1 MVKKIFI
8 KLLDILK
15 EFKLFVLPL
24 SKQKNM
30 KKYLLT
36 IFGKF
41 EEKDCMTIANNLQPI
56 VDSQNLKFQYR
67 DNVIIVHFGSEF
79 LLDDIHEFI
88 KMTDEVEETFDMF
101 ILSEFNDTVS
111 VHMTDGTDEQLFNL
125 EEEDENIDMVK
136 VTPKGKLENYYD
148 EDNENDIALMLLNEI
163 KKNLNTPSLDQLLDK
178 MVEQGVDSLTPY
190 EKAILDNYSQK

>member
-36 IFGKF
+36 IFGSF
-41 EEKDCMTIANNLQPI
+41 EEKDCITIANNLQPI

-125 EEEDENIDMVK
+125 DEETENIDMVK
-136 VTPKGKLENYYD
+136 VTPKGKFENYYD

>member
-36 IFGKF
+36 IFGSF
-41 EEKDCMTIANNLQPI
+41 EEKDCITIANNLQPI

-67 DNVIIVHFGSEF
+67 DNVIILHFGSEF

-88 KMTDEVEETFDMF
+88 KMTDDVEETFDMF

-111 VHMTDGTDEQLFNL
+111 VHMTDGTDEQLFDL
-125 EEEDENIDMVK
+125 DEETENIDMVK
-136 VTPKGKLENYYD
+136 VTPKGKFENYYD

>member
-36 IFGKF
+36 IFGSF
-41 EEKDCMTIANNLQPI
+41 EEKDCITIANNLQPI

-67 DNVIIVHFGSEF
+67 DNVIILHFGSEF

-88 KMTDEVEETFDMF
+88 KMTDDVEETFDMF

-125 EEEDENIDMVK
+125 DEEDENIDMVK

-178 MVEQGVDSLTPY
+178 MVEHGVDSLTPY

>member
-36 IFGKF
+36 IFGSF
-41 EEKDCMTIANNLQPI
+41 EEKDCITIANNLQPI

-67 DNVIIVHFGSEF
+67 DNVIILHFGSEF
-79 LLDDIHEFI
+79 LLDDVHEFI
-88 KMTDEVEETFDMF
+88 KMTDDVEETFDMF

-111 VHMTDGTDEQLFNL
+111 VHMTDGTDEQLFDL
-125 EEEDENIDMVK
+125 DEEDENIDMVK
-136 VTPKGKLENYYD
+136 VTPKGKFENYYD
-148 EDNENDIALMLLNEI
+148 EDNENDIALVLLNEI

-178 MVEQGVDSLTPY
+178 MVEHGVDSLTPY

>member
-1 MVKKIFI
+1 M
-8 KLLDILK
+8 
-15 EFKLFVLPL
+15 

-41 EEKDCMTIANNLQPI
+41 EEKDCITIANNLQPI

-67 DNVIIVHFGSEF
+67 DNVIILHFGSEY

-88 KMTDEVEETFDMF
+88 KMTDDVEETFDMF

-111 VHMTDGTDEQLFNL
+111 VHMTDGMDEHLFNL
-125 EEEDENIDMVK
+125 DVETEDIDMVK
-136 VTPKGKLENYYD
+136 VTPKGKFEYYD
-148 EDNENDIALMLLNEI
+148 DDDTDDIALMLLNEI

-178 MVEQGVDSLTPY
+178 VVEHGVDSLTPY
-190 EKAILDNYSQK
+190 EKATLDNYSQK

>member
-36 IFGKF
+36 IFGSF
-41 EEKDCMTIANNLQPI
+41 EEKDCITIANNLQPI

-67 DNVIIVHFGSEF
+67 DNVIILHFGSEF

-88 KMTDEVEETFDMF
+88 KMTDDVEETFDMF

-111 VHMTDGTDEQLFNL
+111 VHMTDGTDEQLFDL
-125 EEEDENIDMVK
+125 DEETENIDMVK
-136 VTPKGKLENYYD
+136 VTPKGKFENYYD
-148 EDNENDIALMLLNEI
+148 EDNENDIALVLLNEI

-178 MVEQGVDSLTPY
+178 MVEHGVDSLTPY

>member
-36 IFGKF
+36 IFGSF
-41 EEKDCMTIANNLQPI
+41 EEKDCITIANNLQPI

-111 VHMTDGTDEQLFNL
+111 VHMTDGTDEQLFDL
-125 EEEDENIDMVK
+125 DEETENIDMVK
-136 VTPKGKLENYYD
+136 VTPKGKFENYYD
-148 EDNENDIALMLLNEI
+148 EDNENDIALVLLNEI

-178 MVEQGVDSLTPY
+178 MVEHGVDSLTPY

>member
-1 MVKKIFI
+1 
-8 KLLDILK
+8 LDILK

-36 IFGKF
+36 IFGSF
-41 EEKDCMTIANNLQPI
+41 EEKDCITIASNLQPI

-67 DNVIIVHFGSEF
+67 DNVIILHFGSEF

-88 KMTDEVEETFDMF
+88 KMTDDVEETFDMF

-125 EEEDENIDMVK
+125 DEEDENIDMVK
-136 VTPKGKLENYYD
+136 VTPKGKFEYYD
-148 EDNENDIALMLLNEI
+148 DDDTDDIALMLLNEI

-178 MVEQGVDSLTPY
+178 VVEHGVDSLTPY
-190 EKAILDNYSQK
+190 EKATLDNYSQK

>member
-36 IFGKF
+36 IFGSF
-41 EEKDCMTIANNLQPI
+41 EEKDCMIIANNLQPI

-111 VHMTDGTDEQLFNL
+111 VHMTDGTDEQLFDL
-125 EEEDENIDMVK
+125 DEEDENIDMVK
-136 VTPKGKLENYYD
+136 VTPKGKFENYYD

-178 MVEQGVDSLTPY
+178 MVEHGVDSLTPY

>member
-36 IFGKF
+36 IFGSF

-67 DNVIIVHFGSEF
+67 DNVIILHFGSEF

-88 KMTDEVEETFDMF
+88 KMTDDVEETFDMF

-125 EEEDENIDMVK
+125 DEEDENIDMVK
-136 VTPKGKLENYYD
+136 VTPKGKFENYYD

>member
-15 EFKLFVLPL
+15 GFKLFVLPL

-36 IFGKF
+36 IFGSF

>member
-36 IFGKF
+36 IFGSF
-41 EEKDCMTIANNLQPI
+41 EEKDCITIASNLQPI

-67 DNVIIVHFGSEF
+67 DNVIILHFGSEF

-88 KMTDEVEETFDMF
+88 KMTDDVEETFDMF

-125 EEEDENIDMVK
+125 DEEDENIDMVK
-136 VTPKGKLENYYD
+136 VTPKGKFEYYD
-148 EDNENDIALMLLNEI
+148 DDDTDDIALMLLNEI

-178 MVEQGVDSLTPY
+178 VVEHGVDSLTPY
-190 EKAILDNYSQK
+190 EKATLDNYSQK

>member
-1 MVKKIFI
+1 
-8 KLLDILK
+8 LDILK

-36 IFGKF
+36 IFGSF

-125 EEEDENIDMVK
+125 DEEDENIDMVK
-136 VTPKGKLENYYD
+136 VTPKGKFENYYD

>member
-1 MVKKIFI
+1 M
-8 KLLDILK
+8 
-15 EFKLFVLPL
+15 

-36 IFGKF
+36 IFGDF
-41 EEKDCMTIANNLQPI
+41 EEKDCVTIANNLQPI

-67 DNVIIVHFGSEF
+67 DNVIILHFGSEY

-88 KMTDEVEETFDMF
+88 KMTDDVEETFDMF

-125 EEEDENIDMVK
+125 DEETENIDMVK
-136 VTPKGKLENYYD
+136 VTPKGKFENYYD

-178 MVEQGVDSLTPY
+178 MVEEGVDSLTPY

>member
-36 IFGKF
+36 IFGSF
-41 EEKDCMTIANNLQPI
+41 EEKDCITIANNLQPI
-56 VDSQNLKFQYR
+56 VDSLNLKFQYR
-67 DNVIIVHFGSEF
+67 DNVIILHFGSEF

-88 KMTDEVEETFDMF
+88 KMTDDVEETFDMF

-125 EEEDENIDMVK
+125 DEEDENIDMVK

-148 EDNENDIALMLLNEI
+148 EDNENDIALVLLNEI

-178 MVEQGVDSLTPY
+178 MVEHGVDSLTPY

>member
-36 IFGKF
+36 IFGSF
-41 EEKDCMTIANNLQPI
+41 EEKDCITIANNLQPI

-88 KMTDEVEETFDMF
+88 KMTDDVEETFDMF

-125 EEEDENIDMVK
+125 DEEDENIDMVK

>member
-8 KLLDILK
+8 KLLGILK

-36 IFGKF
+36 IFGSF
-41 EEKDCMTIANNLQPI
+41 EEKDCITIANNLQPI

-67 DNVIIVHFGSEF
+67 DNVIILHFGSEF
-79 LLDDIHEFI
+79 LLDDVHEFI
-88 KMTDEVEETFDMF
+88 KMTDDVEETFDMF

-111 VHMTDGTDEQLFNL
+111 VHMTDGTDEQLFDL
-125 EEEDENIDMVK
+125 DEETENIDMVK
-136 VTPKGKLENYYD
+136 VTPKGKFENYYD
-148 EDNENDIALMLLNEI
+148 EDNENDIALVLLNEI

-178 MVEQGVDSLTPY
+178 MVEHGVDSLTPY

>member
-36 IFGKF
+36 IFGSF
-41 EEKDCMTIANNLQPI
+41 EEKDCITIANNLQPI

-67 DNVIIVHFGSEF
+67 DNVIILHFGSEF
-79 LLDDIHEFI
+79 LLDDVHEFI
-88 KMTDEVEETFDMF
+88 KMTDDVEETFDMF

-111 VHMTDGTDEQLFNL
+111 VHMTDGTDEQLFDL
-125 EEEDENIDMVK
+125 DEETENIDMVK
-136 VTPKGKLENYYD
+136 VTPKGKFENYYD
-148 EDNENDIALMLLNEI
+148 EDNENDIALVLLNEI

-178 MVEQGVDSLTPY
+178 MVEHGVDSLTPY

>member
-1 MVKKIFI
+1 
-8 KLLDILK
+8 
-15 EFKLFVLPL
+15 
-24 SKQKNM
+24 M

-36 IFGKF
+36 IFGSF
-41 EEKDCMTIANNLQPI
+41 EEKDCITIASNLQPI

-88 KMTDEVEETFDMF
+88 KMTDDVEETFDMF

-125 EEEDENIDMVK
+125 DEEDENIDMVK
-136 VTPKGKLENYYD
+136 VTPKGKFENYYD

>member
-36 IFGKF
+36 IFGSF
-41 EEKDCMTIANNLQPI
+41 EEKDCITIANNLQPI

-125 EEEDENIDMVK
+125 DEEDENIDMVK
-136 VTPKGKLENYYD
+136 VTPKGKFENYYD
-148 EDNENDIALMLLNEI
+148 EDNENDIALVLLNEI

-178 MVEQGVDSLTPY
+178 MVEHGVDSLTPY

>member
-15 EFKLFVLPL
+15 GFKLFVLPL

-36 IFGKF
+36 IFGSF

-125 EEEDENIDMVK
+125 DEEDENIDMVK

-178 MVEQGVDSLTPY
+178 MVEHGVDSLTPY

>member
-36 IFGKF
+36 IFGSF

-125 EEEDENIDMVK
+125 DEEDENIDMVK
-136 VTPKGKLENYYD
+136 VTPKGKFENYYD
-148 EDNENDIALMLLNEI
+148 EDNENDIALVLLNEI

-178 MVEQGVDSLTPY
+178 MVEHGVDSLTPY

>member
-88 KMTDEVEETFDMF
+88 KMTDDVEETFDMF

-111 VHMTDGTDEQLFNL
+111 VHMTDGTDEQLFDL
-125 EEEDENIDMVK
+125 DEETENIDMVK
-136 VTPKGKLENYYD
+136 VTPKGKFENYYD

-178 MVEQGVDSLTPY
+178 MVEHGVDSLTPY

>member
-36 IFGKF
+36 IFGSF

-67 DNVIIVHFGSEF
+67 DNVIILHFGSEF

-88 KMTDEVEETFDMF
+88 KMTDDVEETFDMF

-125 EEEDENIDMVK
+125 DEEDENIDMVK
-136 VTPKGKLENYYD
+136 VTPKGKFENYYD
-148 EDNENDIALMLLNEI
+148 EDNENDIALVLLNEI

-178 MVEQGVDSLTPY
+178 VSDNGVESLTPY
-190 EKAILDNYSQK
+190 EKATLDNYSQK

>member
-36 IFGKF
+36 IFGSF

-67 DNVIIVHFGSEF
+67 DNVIILHFGSEF

-88 KMTDEVEETFDMF
+88 KMTDDVEETFDMF

-111 VHMTDGTDEQLFNL
+111 VHMTDGTDEQLFDL
-125 EEEDENIDMVK
+125 DEETENIDMVK
-136 VTPKGKLENYYD
+136 VTPKGKFENYYD
-148 EDNENDIALMLLNEI
+148 EDNENDIALVLLNEI

>member
-36 IFGKF
+36 IFGSF

-67 DNVIIVHFGSEF
+67 DNVIILHFGSEF
-79 LLDDIHEFI
+79 LLDDVHEFI
-88 KMTDEVEETFDMF
+88 KMTDDVEETFDMF

-111 VHMTDGTDEQLFNL
+111 VHMTDGTDEQLFDL
-125 EEEDENIDMVK
+125 DEETENIDMVK
-136 VTPKGKLENYYD
+136 VTPKGKFENYYD
-148 EDNENDIALMLLNEI
+148 EDNENDIALVLLNEI

-178 MVEQGVDSLTPY
+178 MVEHGVDSLTPY

>member
-36 IFGKF
+36 IFGSF
-41 EEKDCMTIANNLQPI
+41 EEKDCITIANNLQPI

-67 DNVIIVHFGSEF
+67 DNVIILHFGSEF

-88 KMTDEVEETFDMF
+88 KMTDDVEETFDMF

-111 VHMTDGTDEQLFNL
+111 VHMTDGTDEQLFDL
-125 EEEDENIDMVK
+125 DEETENIDMVK
-136 VTPKGKLENYYD
+136 VTPKGKFENYYD
-148 EDNENDIALMLLNEI
+148 EDNENDIALVLLNEI

-178 MVEQGVDSLTPY
+178 VSDNGVESLTPY
-190 EKAILDNYSQK
+190 EKATLDNYSQK

>member
-36 IFGKF
+36 IFGSF

-67 DNVIIVHFGSEF
+67 DNVIILHFGSEF

-88 KMTDEVEETFDMF
+88 KMTDDVEETFDMF

-111 VHMTDGTDEQLFNL
+111 VHMTDGTDEQLFDL
-125 EEEDENIDMVK
+125 DEETENIDMVK
-136 VTPKGKLENYYD
+136 VTPKGKFENYYD
-148 EDNENDIALMLLNEI
+148 EDNENDIALVLLNEI

-178 MVEQGVDSLTPY
+178 MVEHGVDSLTPY

>member
-36 IFGKF
+36 IFGSF
-41 EEKDCMTIANNLQPI
+41 EEKDCITIASNLQPI

-67 DNVIIVHFGSEF
+67 DNVIILHFGSEF

-88 KMTDEVEETFDMF
+88 KMTDDVEETFDMF

-125 EEEDENIDMVK
+125 DEEDENIDMVK
-136 VTPKGKLENYYD
+136 VTPKGKFENYYD

-178 MVEQGVDSLTPY
+178 MVEHGVDSLTPY

>member
-1 MVKKIFI
+1 
-8 KLLDILK
+8 LGILK

-36 IFGKF
+36 IFGSF

-125 EEEDENIDMVK
+125 DEEDENIDMVK
-136 VTPKGKLENYYD
+136 VTPKGKFENYYD

>member
-8 KLLDILK
+8 KLLDILR

-24 SKQKNM
+24 SKQKNV

-36 IFGKF
+36 IFGSF
-41 EEKDCMTIANNLQPI
+41 EEKDCITIANNLQPI

-88 KMTDEVEETFDMF
+88 KMTDDVEETFDMF

-125 EEEDENIDMVK
+125 DEETENIDMVK
-136 VTPKGKLENYYD
+136 VTPKGKFENYYD
-148 EDNENDIALMLLNEI
+148 EDNENDIALVLLNEI

-178 MVEQGVDSLTPY
+178 MVEHGVDSLTPY

>member
-36 IFGKF
+36 IFGSF

-67 DNVIIVHFGSEF
+67 DNVIILHFGSEF

-88 KMTDEVEETFDMF
+88 KMTDDVEETFDMF

-125 EEEDENIDMVK
+125 DEEDENIDMVK
-136 VTPKGKLENYYD
+136 VTPKGKFENYYD

-178 MVEQGVDSLTPY
+178 MVEHGVDSLTPY

>member
-67 DNVIIVHFGSEF
+67 DNVIILHFGSEF

-88 KMTDEVEETFDMF
+88 KMTDDVEETFDMF

-125 EEEDENIDMVK
+125 DEEDENIDMVK
-136 VTPKGKLENYYD
+136 VTPKGKFENYYD

>member
-36 IFGKF
+36 IFGSF

-125 EEEDENIDMVK
+125 DEEDENIDMVK

>member
-15 EFKLFVLPL
+15 EFKLFTLPL

-36 IFGKF
+36 IFGSF

-125 EEEDENIDMVK
+125 DEEDENIDMVK
-136 VTPKGKLENYYD
+136 VTPKGKFENYYD

>member
-8 KLLDILK
+8 KLLGILK

-36 IFGKF
+36 IFGSF
-41 EEKDCMTIANNLQPI
+41 EEKDCITIASNLQPI

-125 EEEDENIDMVK
+125 DEEDENIDMVK
-136 VTPKGKLENYYD
+136 VTPKGKFEYYD
-148 EDNENDIALMLLNEI
+148 DDDTDDIALMLLNEI

-178 MVEQGVDSLTPY
+178 VVEHGVDSLTPY
-190 EKAILDNYSQK
+190 EKATLDNYSQK